1 MAKKS
6 DSTLIVEL
14 IKKYAL
20 HPEDAYIHSQKKYKV
35 INRKGYKK
43 IQAIEKIKL
52 KLILEYTNGLDSCVV
67 RAIGGKHGQAEH
79 LLRETYGEVS
89 PRNSLFIYP
98 HSVAQARAEGRL
110 ILELAGLYEQGF
122 ITEDEIDES
131 FHKQKIVEDRKKVAS
146 DSVQD
151 TLQRMNLT
159 PEKPNAKT

>member
-6 DSTLIVEL
+6 DSALIVEL
-14 IKKYAL
+14 IKKYGL
-20 HPEDAYIHSQKKYKV
+20 HPNDAYVHSQKKYKV

-43 IQAIEKIKL
+43 IQAVERIKL

-67 RAIGGKHGQAEH
+67 RAVGGKHGQPEH
-79 LLRETYGEVS
+79 LHRETYGEVS

-110 ILELAGLYEQGF
+110 ILELAGLYEEGF

-131 FHKQKIVEDRKKVAS
+131 FNKQKIINAREKTAV
-146 DSVQD
+146 DSVQA
-151 TLQRMNLT
+151 TLDAMNSAND
-159 PEKPNAKT
+159 KKK